1 MISCAS
7 PGSGRGE
14 RLITPPVRA
23 SPQLP
28 PWVLPGLRPSPLDLL
43 RPTALSWSSAPRPLL
58 LVLPFSCLDLSL
70 LTSMFILSLPGFSLW
85 LFPPAC
91 PPSLPTSPW
100 LRSLPS
106 PPLFPVP
113 AACSRHLAAP
123 RQPQPCSGLSSLL
136 SLLLF
141 LFYSISFFCSCPPTP
156 TPAPVSWSISPISPF
171 LPVSPSFSSSP
182 SILFP
187 SPTQRFHFTERNV
200 YFEQFVYIPFLSRW
214 EERLGGTPGRALL
227 ALLILS
233 APLGSKSA
241 S

>member
-28 PWVLPGLRPSPLDLL
+28 PWVLPGLRPWPLDLL
-43 RPTALSWSSAPRPLL
+43 RPTALSWSSAPPPLL
-58 LVLPFSCLDLSL
+58 LVLPFPWLDLSL

-141 LFYSISFFCSCPPTP
+141 LFRSISFFCSCPPPTP
-156 TPAPVSWSISPISPF
+156 TPSSCF
-171 LPVSPSFSSSP
+171 LVHFPRFLLFFLCPLHSVLLLPSSSP
-182 SILFP
+182 LP
-187 SPTQRFHFTERNV
+187 
-200 YFEQFVYIPFLSRW
+200 LSASTSRK
-214 EERLGGTPGRALL
+214 EMC
-227 ALLILS
+227 ILS
-233 APLGSKSA
+233 NLYTFRSFPGGRRGRGERRGGHFWLISS
-241 S
+241 